1 MSNDGTDWK
10 SRRIRFEQLSYTI
23 LPKSDAYEDKASLL
37 NKISTHIDYYPSD
50 KIKDIIKDIE
60 EEVSGRKDTPNII
73 QKEFQAILDGIIFK
87 HLLLNLDSDQMNEIK
102 NILSADY
109 LSKKGF
115 LESGSMILYSKPYT
129 PEDAVIISN
138 LSNIKNIH
146 VYISRIMNE
155 QDFLDIIKEDFKD
168 SVLAQIPWKYS
179 SPERTLAPKHRQL
192 QKAIAGSIILTPATF
207 SMYVQAMIDYCE
219 TKKVNPKYINEI
231 KMVYKICNTR

>member
-102 NILSADY
+102 TYFRQTIFQKRLFGKRFYDFVF
-109 LSKKGF
+109 KT
-115 LESGSMILYSKPYT
+115 IYT
-129 PEDAVIISN
+129 GGCS
-138 LSNIKNIH
+138 
-146 VYISRIMNE
+146 YY
-155 QDFLDIIKEDFKD
+155 F
-168 SVLAQIPWKYS
+168 
-179 SPERTLAPKHRQL
+179 
-192 QKAIAGSIILTPATF
+192 
-207 SMYVQAMIDYCE
+207 
-219 TKKVNPKYINEI
+219 
-231 KMVYKICNTR
+231 

>member
-23 LPKSDAYEDKASLL
+23 LPESDAYEDKASLL

-60 EEVSGRKDTPNII
+60 EEVSGRKVTPNII

-102 NILSADY
+102 TYFRQTIFQKRLFGKRFYD
-109 LSKKGF
+109 
-115 LESGSMILYSKPYT
+115 LYSKPYT
-129 PEDAVIISN
+129 PEDAAIISN

-192 QKAIAGSIILTPATF
+192 QK
-207 SMYVQAMIDYCE
+207 Q
-219 TKKVNPKYINEI
+219 
-231 KMVYKICNTR
+231 